1 MIVTMATTLDRG
13 HLSKMD
19 TMRAQ
24 SQGLR
29 VNDGVPERPH
39 IINAKSVPEM
49 LVAPRLREIV

>member
-1 MIVTMATTLDRG
+1 
-13 HLSKMD
+13 MD